1 MSKKSLSGGQRSRAK
16 GGGFVPALCNVIGTL
31 ILLAVIAA
39 SLAITVPRF
48 MGYGIYNIVSGSM
61 EPEIP
66 VGSVIYVEEVKPED
80 IKEKEII
87 AFQSGESI
95 IAHRVMENKMVE
107 GEFITKGDAN
117 AEEDMQPVAYGQLVG
132 RVARHYPMV
141 GVMMEIYTSQVGQ
154 AYVICFAACG
164 AMFNV
169 LAGRIRAR
177 KRQRAM
183 QKAREN
189 SE

>member
-1 MSKKSLSGGQRSRAK
+1 MSKKPLSDGQRSRAK

-80 IKEKEII
+80 VQAKEII
-87 AFQSGESI
+87 AFQSDESV
-95 IAHRVMENKMVE
+95 IAHRVVENKMVE
-107 GEFITKGDAN
+107 GEFTTKGDAN
-117 AEEDMQPVAYGQLVG
+117 AEEDMQPVA
-132 RVARHYPMV
+132 RHYPML
-141 GVMMEIYTSQVGQ
+141 GVMMEIYTSKVGK

-177 KRQRAM
+177 RRS
-183 QKAREN
+183 KAERM
-189 SE
+189 

>member
-1 MSKKSLSGGQRSRAK
+1 MGSVPEQK

-66 VGSVIYVEEVKPED
+66 VGSVIYVEEVRPEE
-80 IKEKEII
+80 IQKREII
-87 AFQSGESI
+87 AFQSGESV
-95 IAHRVMENKMVE
+95 IAHRVMENKVVE
-107 GEFITKGDAN
+107 GEFTTKGDAN
-117 AEEDMQPVAYGQLVG
+117 AENDMQPVAYDQLIG
-132 RVARHYPMV
+132 RVARHYPML
-141 GVMMEIYTSQVGQ
+141 GVMMEVYTSKVGKV
-154 AYVICFAACG
+154 YVICFAACG

-169 LAGRIRAR
+169 LARRIRAR
-177 KRQRAM
+177 RRLKAM
-183 QKAREN
+183 QR
-189 SE
+189 S